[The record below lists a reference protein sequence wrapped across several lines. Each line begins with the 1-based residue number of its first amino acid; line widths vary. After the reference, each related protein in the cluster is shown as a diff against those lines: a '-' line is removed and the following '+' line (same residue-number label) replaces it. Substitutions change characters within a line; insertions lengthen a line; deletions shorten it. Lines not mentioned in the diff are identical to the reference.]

1 MKRDK
6 IKYNFFK
13 LMLKLK
19 DNKFIDISI
28 IIQLKILQN
37 KSDLKN
43 KLF

>member
-6 IKYNFFK
+6 IKYHFFK